1 MKEDR
6 SAKDDSIVVTS
17 FEERNPYLMQH
28 HKKIVQ
34 FSMKIPTHRNLLG
47 NSRGH
52 RGNIGQLLQGFG
64 CLA

>member
-17 FEERNPYLMQH
+17 FEESNPYLMQH

-52 RGNIGQLLQGFG
+52 RGNIGKLLKGLG
-64 CLA
+64 SLA